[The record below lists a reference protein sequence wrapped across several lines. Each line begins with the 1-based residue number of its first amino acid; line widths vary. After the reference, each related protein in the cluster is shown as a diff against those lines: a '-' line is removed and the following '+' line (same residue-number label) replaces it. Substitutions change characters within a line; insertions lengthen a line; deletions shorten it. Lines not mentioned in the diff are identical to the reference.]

1 MKRKRWLMM
10 GATALLLA
18 AAVTFGF
25 NRMMGLSAARHATVP
40 VVVAAADL
48 AVGARIDATSVRLAA
63 MPAGNLPLGVFHNIA
78 DVVGRGVL
86 VPMTENETVLSSKIA
101 GEHAGAGLPAVI
113 PDGMRA
119 VSVKVNDVISVAGF
133 VMSGTHVDVL
143 LTGNPTK
150 DSDPGKI
157 MTTTVLEN
165 VQVLA
170 AGTKLEPDSKGQA
183 QNVPVITLQVSPED
197 AQKLTLAS
205 TQGKIQLALR
215 NPLDVQK
222 MKPDTVLNA
231 ELYRFTKPVPVAV
244 KRAAGRAQA
253 KPAPVVAAVYVV
265 EVIRGD
271 KKDVAKF

>member
-1 MKRKRWLMM
+1 MKRKRLLMI

-25 NRMMGLSAARHATVP
+25 NRLLAVNAARHATVS
-40 VVVAAADL
+40 VVVAATDL
-48 AVGARIDATSVRLAA
+48 AVGARIDPTSVRLAA
-63 MPAGNLPLGVFHNIA
+63 MPAGELPAGVFHNLA
-78 DVVGRGVL
+78 DVVGRGVT
-86 VPMTENETVLSSKIA
+86 VPMTQNETVLSSKIA

-150 DSDPGKI
+150 DNDPGKT

-170 AGTKLEPDSKGQA
+170 AGTKLEPDAKGQA
-183 QNVPVITLQVSPED
+183 QNVPVITLQVSPDD

-222 MKPDTVLNA
+222 IKPDTVINA
-231 ELYRFTKPVPVAV
+231 ELYRF
-244 KRAAGRAQA
+244 A
-253 KPAPVVAAVYVV
+253 KPAPVPVKRAAARAHAPAPVVPAVYVV
-265 EVIRGD
+265 EIIRGE

>member
-1 MKRKRWLMM
+1 MKRKRLLMIGM
-10 GATALLLA
+10 AALVFA
-18 AAVTFGF
+18 AVVTFGF
-25 NRMMGLSAARHATVP
+25 NRIVNSSAARRATVP
-40 VVVAAADL
+40 VVVAASDL
-48 AVGARIDATSVRLAA
+48 AVGARIDPTSVRLAA
-63 MPAGNLPLGVFHNIA
+63 MPAGELPAGVFHKIS

-86 VPMTENETVLSSKIA
+86 VPMTVNETVLSSKIA
-101 GEHAGAGLPAVI
+101 GEHAGAGLPAII

-119 VSVKVNDVISVAGF
+119 VSVKVNDVVSVAGF

-150 DSDPGKI
+150 DNDPGQT

-170 AGTKLEPDSKGQA
+170 AGTKLEPDSKGQP

-215 NPLDVQK
+215 NPLDTEK
-222 MKPDTVLNA
+222 AKPETVLNA
-231 ELYRFTKPVPVAV
+231 ELYHF
-244 KRAAGRAQA
+244 A
-253 KPAPVVAAVYVV
+253 KPAPVAVKKAVARAHPPAPVPVPVYLV

>member
-1 MKRKRWLMM
+1 
-10 GATALLLA
+10 
-18 AAVTFGF
+18 
-25 NRMMGLSAARHATVP
+25 
-40 VVVAAADL
+40 
-48 AVGARIDATSVRLAA
+48 
-63 MPAGNLPLGVFHNIA
+63 
-78 DVVGRGVL
+78 VVGRGVT
-86 VPMTENETVLSSKIA
+86 VPMTINETVLSSKIA
-101 GEHAGAGLPAVI
+101 GEHAGSGLPAVI

-143 LTGNPTK
+143 LTGNPTE
-150 DSDPGKI
+150 DNDPGQT

-170 AGTKLEPDSKGQA
+170 AGTKLEPDAKGQA

-215 NPLDVQK
+215 NPLDLQK
-222 MKPDTVLNA
+222 MKPETVLNA
-231 ELYRFTKPVPVAV
+231 ELYRFTRPAPIAV
-244 KRAAGRAQA
+244 KKAAARAHPPA
-253 KPAPVVAAVYVV
+253 KPVVAAVYVV

>member
-1 MKRKRWLMM
+1 MKRKRLLMI

-25 NRMMGLSAARHATVP
+25 NRLLAVNAARHATVP
-40 VVVAAADL
+40 VVVAATDL
-48 AVGARIDATSVRLAA
+48 AVGARIDPTSVRLAA
-63 MPAGNLPLGVFHNIA
+63 MPAGELPAGVFHNAA
-78 DVVGRGVL
+78 DVVGRGVT
-86 VPMTENETVLSSKIA
+86 VPMTINETVLSSKIA
-101 GEHAGAGLPAVI
+101 GEHAGVGLPAVI

-150 DSDPGKI
+150 DNDPGKT

-170 AGTKLEPDSKGQA
+170 AGTKLEPDAKGQA
-183 QNVPVITLQVSPED
+183 QNVPVITLQVSPDD

-215 NPLDVQK
+215 NPLDVQQ
-222 MKPDTVLNA
+222 MKPDTVINA
-231 ELYRFTKPVPVAV
+231 ELYRF
-244 KRAAGRAQA
+244 A
-253 KPAPVVAAVYVV
+253 KPAPVPVKKAAARAHPAPVVPAVYLV
-265 EVIRGD
+265 EIIRGE